1 MLAEAPL
8 PKVLHLGKVSLGKV
22 PKDVGYFQSKK
33 LYCKISFIL
42 RIYLRGIKSRL
53 GLFRTFICFGEGM
66 LPLLIPKYCKAIY
79 LLRNVLV
86 LWQRPIITQT
96 LQRKQILGLTSRLK
110 LEQQIHKR
118 NVVDWNFILFL
129 FLA

>member
-8 PKVLHLGKVSLGKV
+8 PKVLHLGKVSIGKV
-22 PKDVGYFQSKK
+22 PKDGGYFQSKK

-53 GLFRTFICFGEGM
+53 ELFRTFICFGEGM

-79 LLRNVLV
+79 LLR
-86 LWQRPIITQT
+86 QC
-96 LQRKQILGLTSRLK
+96 LGIVATPNYTNTAKKANIGSHFK
-110 LEQQIHKR
+110 AE
-118 NVVDWNFILFL
+118 
-129 FLA
+129 A